1 MPPASHHLAFDRCE
15 QDRDGA
21 ELAVLVTDDGRSI
34 VLPRGLLPANATPGV
49 TLALTLTVD
58 PTATAQVA
66 QATEAIRA
74 DLKKT
79 DPGGTIQL

>member
-1 MPPASHHLAFDRCE
+1 MTTHPVALDRFE

-34 VLPRGLLPANATPGV
+34 IVPRAFLPGGATPGV
-49 TLALTLTVD
+49 TLAWTLTLD
-58 PTATAQVA
+58 PAATAEVA
-66 QATEAIRA
+66 RQAEATRA

-79 DPGGTIQL
+79 DPGGTIKL